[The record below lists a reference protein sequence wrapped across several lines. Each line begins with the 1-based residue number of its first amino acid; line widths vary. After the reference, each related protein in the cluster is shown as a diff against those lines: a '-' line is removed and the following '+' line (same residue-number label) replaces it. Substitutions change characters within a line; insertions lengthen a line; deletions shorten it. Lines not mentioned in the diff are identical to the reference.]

1 AHHRRQH
8 GRTAPPPHQ
17 TTSVPNTPHTSP
29 AINDRAPRDP
39 TRHTTR
45 LTLPHSQHRAKQ
57 PISRTDLPVGGAANG
72 PVALPDRQRDLGS
85 APCSPMSPAGL
96 RRLTGKAELTPT
108 GGNVMRKIVAGM
120 FISLDGVVEAPDQ

>member
-1 AHHRRQH
+1 MGEPIRHPIRLRAL
-8 GRTAPPPHQ
+8 
-17 TTSVPNTPHTSP
+17 PNTPHTSP

-108 GGNVMRKIVAGM
+108 GGNVMRKIATATFMSLAGVAA
-120 FISLDGVVEAPDQ
+120 APAPRR